1 MKVLVL
7 AGGDSNEREVSLNSG
22 AAVFSALK
30 RLGHEA
36 LALDPAT
43 GRSLIGPDGQYQL
56 PEGIGSS
63 TPPAAAPSRTMAGTL
78 IRFDFHEVDAVF
90 IALHGGAGENGSIQN
105 LLDLAGVAYTGAGM
119 AASAVA
125 MNKALTKRLMEAVD
139 IPTPRWALCRLDSPG
154 DIAPMT
160 GHIASAFK
168 PPLIVK
174 PNDGGSTIGLT
185 KTCDVEQIPSA
196 LKCALEQSPSVL
208 VEEFIPGREMTVAV
222 FEGRAYPVV
231 EIRPKSGLY
240 DYASKYTKGKSE
252 YLAPAPI
259 DADIAQQLQK
269 CAARLYEAVDAAGL
283 ARVDFILRDDGRF
296 YCLELNTR
304 PGMTTLSL
312 APMSLKVEGID
323 FDQLVQM
330 ELDCA
335 LKRKR

>member
-22 AAVFSALK
+22 AAVVSALQ
-30 RLGHEA
+30 RLEHET

-43 GRSLIGPDGQYQL
+43 GRSLIGTDGQYQL
-56 PEGIGSS
+56 PEGTGSS
-63 TPPAAAPSRTMAGTL
+63 APPAAVPSRTMANTL
-78 IRFDFHEVDAVF
+78 VRFDFHDVDVVF

-125 MNKALTKRLMEAVD
+125 MDKAMTKRLMEAAD
-139 IPTPRWALCRLDSPG
+139 IPTPRWALCRLDSP
-154 DIAPMT
+154 DDVAPMT
-160 GHIASAFK
+160 AHIASAFK

-185 KTCDVEQIPSA
+185 KVYDVEQIPAA
-196 LKCALEQSPSVL
+196 LKSALEQSPSVL

-252 YLAPAPI
+252 YLAPAPV
-259 DADIAQQLQK
+259 DADIAQQLRQR
-269 CAARLYEAVDAAGL
+269 AARLYDTLDVTGL
-283 ARVDFILRDDGRF
+283 ARVDFILREDGRF

-304 PGMTTLSL
+304 PGMTNLSL

-323 FDQLVQM
+323 FDRLVQM
-330 ELDCA
+330 ELDNA
-335 LKRKR
+335 LKHKR